1 MRTAIHQFVP
11 MLHRDDAVGRHTL
24 RIRDVLHQRGITS
37 NVYVEMIDPDTAADT
52 RLFPTY
58 DADAQRGDL
67 LLYQLATAS
76 NIAPWLAGRR
86 ETLAVSYHNV
96 TPPELYAAWNNPLAR
111 HQLRAQQELM
121 RLAPRTALGI
131 AVSQFNEAELKQHGY
146 ARTAVVPPAAMAP
159 TPQTPTPSPAPSGPG
174 HPTATAEPTTS
185 GGRWLAVGRVAPNK
199 GIELALMALL
209 VTRAH
214 HDPSASLEVIGRPVV
229 PAYSRAL
236 RRFVDELGL
245 GDAVT
250 FRGQVTDDDL
260 VAAMAASDVLVVASQ
275 HEGFGVPVIEA
286 MTMGLPVVANRAGAL
301 PEIVGDAGVLVDAR
315 DPYALADGI
324 EAFRRD
330 PQLRRTLE
338 DKAAQRVAAFDLP
351 SAGDRLV
358 DLLTAL

>member
-24 RIRDVLHQRGITS
+24 RIRDVLHQRGIQS

-52 RLFPTY
+52 KLFPAY

-86 ETLAVSYHNV
+86 ETLAVNYHNV
-96 TPPELYAAWNNPLAR
+96 TPPELYAAWNNPMAR
-111 HQLRAQQELM
+111 HQLRALQELM
-121 RLAPRTALGI
+121 RLAPRTAVGI

-159 TPQTPTPSPAPSGPG
+159 TRLAPAGPG
-174 HPTATAEPTTS
+174 QPPATADPTAN

-214 HDPSASLEVIGRPVV
+214 YDPSASLQVIGRPVV

-236 RRFVDELGL
+236 RRFIDELGL

-260 VAAMAASDVLVVASQ
+260 LGAMAASDVLVVASQ

-286 MTMGLPVVANRAGAL
+286 MAVGLPVVANRAGAL

-330 PQLRRTLE
+330 PELRRTLE
-338 DKAAQRVAAFDLP
+338 EKAAQRVAAFDLP
-351 SAGDRLV
+351 GAGDRVV